1 VIAFLIAAGT
11 FVAIQAILALGLNL
25 QWGLTG
31 LLDLAFIAFMAIGA
45 YVTAVLLSPPAN
57 PPSVEYVLGFNW
69 PLPLALAGGAAI
81 ATIAACAVGAIS
93 LRNLR
98 ADYFAVVTLVI
109 AEALQQIIGQF
120 RPLFNGS
127 AGLVNIPQPFDTLDY
142 GTFTVIFLGVC
153 VVSLI
158 GVFLL
163 VEQLRL
169 SSFGRALRAVRE
181 DEISAA
187 TYGRNPYVLKLKAF
201 VIGGAVAGFAGGLLG
216 VYVSAFA
223 PAGWNVSETLLVLVC
238 LFVGGSAN
246 NWGAL
251 VGTALVIGVLGQL
264 PTLVPSITNNPD
276 FIPDMRFLVIGVLI
290 VVFLRWWPQGLIP
303 ERFSW
308 LSRFPVSQRV
318 AGK

>member
-1 VIAFLIAAGT
+1 VIAFLVAAGT

-69 PLPLALAGGAAI
+69 PLPLALAGGAVI

-308 LSRFPVSQRV
+308 LSRLPVSQRI